1 VGCEHNLSKWLSAH
15 SNDLLPIFHDHA
27 NYKTDNSGQH
37 I

>member
-1 VGCEHNLSKWLSAH
+1 MY

-27 NYKTDNSGQH
+27 NYKTNNSGQH